1 MDFSYR
7 ITWECVSIRIH
18 YWANQRGFLRISV
31 DHWYMLF
38 ALVILVPVSYKEKCL
53 GCITSTSFLLILG
66 SPERWVTG
74 DRCLFGTP
82 ARRVCVFGRVRHFA
96 VGTAAIAWHRSEF
109 QSFWQRNSLGLQPSK
124 TKELVCEAMV
134 DSFTLLQVAAIEN
147 IETLLQVVA
156 IEYIESYRSDNVI
169 LSQLEE
175 LDKWASLGVNGHFTG
190 PGSQR
195 SQRKNGGFNA
205 L

>member
-1 MDFSYR
+1 
-7 ITWECVSIRIH
+7 
-18 YWANQRGFLRISV
+18 
-31 DHWYMLF
+31 
-38 ALVILVPVSYKEKCL
+38 
-53 GCITSTSFLLILG
+53 
-66 SPERWVTG
+66 
-74 DRCLFGTP
+74 
-82 ARRVCVFGRVRHFA
+82 
-96 VGTAAIAWHRSEF
+96 
-109 QSFWQRNSLGLQPSK
+109 
-124 TKELVCEAMV
+124 MV